1 MERKVIIIAGPTCS
15 GKTKVAIDLA
25 KKLNTEIVSAD
36 SRQVY
41 KSVNIG
47 TAKPSLEEL
56 EKIRHHFIDYIDPSE
71 DFNVSRFETE
81 SIAIFLRLLKA
92 GKIPVVAGGTG
103 LYIKALTDGIFN
115 TVDSD
120 EEYRSLLKGKMIKYG
135 KDFLYDE
142 LEKLDP
148 VSASKMLPQNWKRVM
163 RALEVLHLTGKP
175 IWEFQETYRRE
186 IDFEFHQYGLLWERQ
201 ILYNNIEKRV
211 DRMIN
216 SGLVDEIKY
225 LLEQGYSKEINALN
239 TVGYKEIIDYLEN
252 NISLERAIELIK
264 RNTRRYAKRQMT
276 WFRKNNKIKWMQINS
291 EEELITVSDLILK
304 DIKFI
309 WS

>member
-47 TAKPSLEEL
+47 TAKPSLEEF

-135 KDFLYDE
+135 KEFLYDE

-309 WS
+309 